1 MTYFLPYMTTGVQ
14 MILYPCDL
22 VANIWLLQEL
32 ERVTK
37 ERDQALLEVDRLRRI
52 MSRLAGNLLASLHGK
67 NVQSA

>member
-1 MTYFLPYMTTGVQ
+1 